1 MGSFQSVH
9 HSQLHY
15 TKTATL
21 ENKDVKIINLS
32 LSDKVWKSN
41 PQPHTDVRKRAQTC
55 TYPCRFRL

>member
-21 ENKDVKIINLS
+21 ENKDVQIINLS

-41 PQPHTDVRKRAQTC
+41 PQPHTDVRKRT
-55 TYPCRFRL
+55 